1 MRKLLVAS
9 AVMGMLSGMGGAF
22 AADLPTRK
30 GPPVAPVYIPPAFSW
45 TGFYVGLNAGYGWLN
60 SNRNNSGFPFVGAVP
75 VGGTFLPV
83 ASSGNNNNG
92 GFVGGIQGGYNY
104 QFTPGAGF
112 VLGLEADI
120 DYADLGRKNNSLV
133 VGSFTLPQFPGTVFT
148 PTNLL
153 GSSRK
158 NNNQYI
164 GTVRLRAGYAWDRFL
179 VFATGG
185 LAYGGVNNNGNG
197 FGGAFTATTAPGFI
211 NPINGLPGPTS
222 ALLGGVTTRSS
233 STRAGWT
240 IGGGVEYAVWQNWTV
255 KAEYLYANFGNGKT
269 APGIF
274 LPGVAAVINNNR
286 SRDVNMV
293 RLGVNYK
300 FW

>member
-1 MRKLLVAS
+1 MVLVCLGAGIPRRQEEIDMRKLLVAS

-45 TGFYVGLNAGYGWLN
+45 TGFYVGVN
-60 SNRNNSGFPFVGAVP
+60 
-75 VGGTFLPV
+75 
-83 ASSGNNNNG
+83 
-92 GFVGGIQGGYNY
+92 
-104 QFTPGAGF
+104 
-112 VLGLEADI
+112 
-120 DYADLGRKNNSLV
+120 
-133 VGSFTLPQFPGTVFT
+133 
-148 PTNLL
+148 
-153 GSSRK
+153 
-158 NNNQYI
+158 
-164 GTVRLRAGYAWDRFL
+164 AGYAWDRFL

-240 IGGGVEYAVWQNWTV
+240 IGGGVEYAVWQNW
-255 KAEYLYANFGNGKT
+255 
-269 APGIF
+269 
-274 LPGVAAVINNNR
+274 
-286 SRDVNMV
+286 
-293 RLGVNYK
+293 
-300 FW
+300 